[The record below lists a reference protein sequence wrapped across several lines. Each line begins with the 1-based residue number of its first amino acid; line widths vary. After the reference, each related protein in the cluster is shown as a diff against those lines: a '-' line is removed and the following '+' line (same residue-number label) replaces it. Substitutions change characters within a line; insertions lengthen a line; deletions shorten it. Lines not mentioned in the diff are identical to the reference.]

1 MHAYVMH
8 AWKGIPIIL
17 TLQHVVEGGNA
28 NNLIV
33 VIVQA
38 LM

>member
-8 AWKGIPIIL
+8 AWKLFPILL
-17 TLQHVVEGGNA
+17 TFQFVVEGGNA
-28 NNLIV
+28 NNFIV

>member
-8 AWKGIPIIL
+8 AWKIIPILL
-17 TLQHVVEGGNA
+17 TLEHVVEGGNT
-28 NNLIV
+28 NNLTIV
-33 VIVQA
+33 IIYA